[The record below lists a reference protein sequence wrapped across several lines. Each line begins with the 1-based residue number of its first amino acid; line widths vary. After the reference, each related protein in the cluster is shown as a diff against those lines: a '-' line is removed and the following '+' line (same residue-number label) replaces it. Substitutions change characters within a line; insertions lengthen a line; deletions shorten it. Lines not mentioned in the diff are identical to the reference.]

1 MAIEKVE
8 MYTVVCDNCKLD
20 IGTDAEY
27 SYWND
32 KLYAET
38 SAMESDWLK
47 EEDNHYCPD
56 CFEYDDNDN
65 LIIKTERKD
74 LNLKPSTNE

>member
-1 MAIEKVE
+1 MAKEKVE
-8 MYTVVCDNCKLD
+8 MYTVVCDNFKLD

-27 SYWND
+27 SCWND
-32 KLYAET
+32 ELYAET
-38 SAMESDWLK
+38 SAMESNWIK

-65 LIIKTERKD
+65 LIIKKERKN
-74 LNLKPSTNE
+74 LNSKN